1 MLDVYNGCNRPVGL
15 EIDGI
20 RAAGKARL
28 GSYYHTSVESFCEDF

>member
-15 EIDGI
+15 EINEI

-28 GSYYHTSVESFCEDF
+28 VSYDHMSVESFFEDF